1 MAMPAWIPEAW
12 GKLTAD
18 NQRQA
23 GDFLQFLLSQQ
34 EKEARSKPGK
44 RRLGVLADR
53 FIAMADDF
61 DEPLEDFKEYM

>member
-23 GDFLQFLLSQQ
+23 GDFLRFLLSQQ
-34 EKEARSKPGK
+34 EKEKPSKPGK
-44 RRLGVLADR
+44 RQLGMLADR
-53 FIAMADDF
+53 FVSMADDF